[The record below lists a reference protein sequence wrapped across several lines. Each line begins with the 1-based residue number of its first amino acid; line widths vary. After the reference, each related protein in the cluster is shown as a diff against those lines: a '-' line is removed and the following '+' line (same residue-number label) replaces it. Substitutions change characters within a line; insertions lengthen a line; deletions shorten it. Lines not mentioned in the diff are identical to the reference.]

1 MARQSS
7 TAGSTALAAAPAAP
21 PPAAR
26 APGKPPAAAR
36 ASEGI
41 SGSKG
46 SAALGIGPP
55 VKEGDTDALD
65 HFELVLQTLG
75 LNADGEEPGLLELG
89 EEPEASQTVE
99 NIVLEGD
106 EVRQS
111 DTRVPDKP
119 LDELDMFTRRLG
131 MATGDK
137 PGATPGGAG
146 GLAARRARVAQ
157 GARRSPDTAGSADA
171 ALAAARAAGRDPGI
185 PAVEAADG
193 EGAEGTAAA
202 AGSADLDIPAL
213 RAAPPI
219 QQRLWLAGS
228 AALLVLLLAQLVN
241 HWRDALAASP
251 TWGHPVTGLY
261 ATLGVPLQPQWDLTA
276 YEVRQQ
282 GAESAGGP
290 HAAIR
295 VRFSLANHA
304 TRAQP
309 VPLLRLTL
317 LDRYGRRVAER
328 DLKPADYWPKGRSA
342 QSFLDADE
350 RVDTEV
356 QVRDPSADSASFEL
370 DVCLPDARGGIHCAG
385 DAAAAEAAGVPP

>member
-1 MARQSS
+1 M
-7 TAGSTALAAAPAAP
+7 
-21 PPAAR
+21 
-26 APGKPPAAAR
+26 
-36 ASEGI
+36 
-41 SGSKG
+41 
-46 SAALGIGPP
+46 
-55 VKEGDTDALD
+55 
-65 HFELVLQTLG
+65 VLQTLG
-75 LNADGEEPGLLELG
+75 LNEDGD
-89 EEPEASQTVE
+89 EASLRATGRAAEPTQTVE

-111 DTRVPDKP
+111 EAHVPDRP
-119 LDELDMFTRRLG
+119 LDELDLFTRRLG
-131 MATGDK
+131 MATGDTANA
-137 PGATPGGAG
+137 GAARAAHAAPSSGTPAADAAAPSEQRPAG
-146 GLAARRARVAQ
+146 RLAARRSRMP
-157 GARRSPDTAGSADA
+157 GRRSSDGAASADA
-171 ALAAARAAGRDPGI
+171 ALAVARAAGRDPGI
-185 PAVEAADG
+185 AAIEAAQI
-193 EGAEGTAAA
+193 EQEESTAGAV
-202 AGSADLDIPAL
+202 GSPDFDIPAL
-213 RAAPPI
+213 RTAPPM
-219 QQRLWLAGS
+219 QQRLWLAGCI
-228 AALLVLLLAQLVN
+228 ALLVLLLAQFVN

-261 ATLGVPLQPQWDLTA
+261 AALGVPLQPHWDLSA

-328 DLKPADYWPKGRSA
+328 DLTPADYWPKGRSM
-342 QSFLDADE
+342 QSFLAADE

-370 DVCLPDARGGIHCAG
+370 DVCLPAGRGGIHCAG
-385 DAAAAEAAGVPP
+385 DVAAAAAAGVPP

>member
-1 MARQSS
+1 MR
-7 TAGSTALAAAPAAP
+7 AAQNNPAPRTPAP
-21 PPAAR
+21 LSNESPA
-26 APGKPPAAAR
+26 
-36 ASEGI
+36 
-41 SGSKG
+41 
-46 SAALGIGPP
+46 
-55 VKEGDTDALD
+55 KEGDADALD
-65 HFELVLQTLG
+65 QFELVLQTLG
-75 LNADGEEPGLLELG
+75 LNADGEEALARATGLDAG
-89 EEPEASQTVE
+89 PTQTVE

-111 DTRVPDKP
+111 EARVPDKP
-119 LDELDMFTRRLG
+119 LDELDLFTRRLG
-131 MATGDK
+131 MAAGDTASAGAAGTANAAPS
-137 PGATPGGAG
+137 PGAAASDSAAPNEQRSMGR
-146 GLAARRARVAQ
+146 LAARRSRIA
-157 GARRSPDTAGSADA
+157 GRRSSDGAAGADA
-171 ALAAARAAGRDPGI
+171 ALGAARAAGRDPGI
-185 PAVEAADG
+185 AAMQAAPIEQD
-193 EGAEGTAAA
+193 ELTAGA
-202 AGSADLDIPAL
+202 AGSADFDIPAL
-213 RAAPPI
+213 RAAPPM

-228 AALLVLLLAQLVN
+228 VALAVLLLAQFVN

-261 ATLGVPLQPQWDLTA
+261 AALGVPLQPNWDLSA

-304 TRAQP
+304 ARAQP

-328 DLKPADYWPKGRSA
+328 DLTPANYWPKGRST
-342 QSFLDADE
+342 QSFLAADE

-370 DVCLPDARGGIHCAG
+370 DVCLPTGRSGIHCAG
-385 DAAAAEAAGVPP
+385 DVAAAAAAAAAAVPP